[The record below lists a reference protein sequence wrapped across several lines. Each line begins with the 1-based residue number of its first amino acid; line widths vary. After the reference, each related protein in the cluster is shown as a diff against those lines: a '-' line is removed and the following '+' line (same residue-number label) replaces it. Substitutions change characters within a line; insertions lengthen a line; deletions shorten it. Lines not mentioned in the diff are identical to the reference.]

1 VSVLEVPLESILA
14 CFQGVI
20 PSPFATCAADGTPN
34 ITYLS
39 IIRYV
44 DSDRVAVSRQFLNK
58 TRSNLE
64 ANPRAQ
70 ALVVDPETLSDYLLD
85 LRFLHTETEGPV
97 FEEMRTNLEAVAS
110 QSGMGDVFRLRGVDI
125 HRVERCRLSFGAAA
139 EQVGERGVERNTLRH
154 LDEFVRRLA
163 ACTEY
168 EEATETA
175 LLALDDLLGFEHAI
189 LLAADE
195 EAGRLFAVGE
205 RGYPQTWA
213 GAEVSIGEGM
223 IGIAAQR
230 RQVVAVANLARTRS
244 MRRGVEQSLERQ
256 GGRLAEELPSPGL
269 PGARSAAAVP
279 LIVHGALTGV
289 LYLESERE
297 GRFGPHNERLLR
309 ILGAHVSTTL
319 AACAR
324 EASEAH
330 AGPGELSPSA
340 PGGSTG
346 VTVTYYQSDDSLFI
360 DDDYLA
366 KGVPARILWKLLG
379 ENAATARTEFTNR
392 ELRLDEGLG
401 LPPGNDNLEA
411 RLLVLRRR
419 LGEGEWPIGLRR
431 VARGR
436 MELTVPGPLALVE
449 VPTSG
454 PMRVAHATSEDA
466 SEAE

>member
-1 VSVLEVPLESILA
+1 LSGLEVPLESILA

-34 ITYLS
+34 VTYLS

-44 DSDRVAVSRQFLNK
+44 DSERVAVSRQFLNK
-58 TRSNLE
+58 TRVNLD

-70 ALVVDPETLSDYLLD
+70 ALLIDPETLNDYLLS

-110 QSGMGDVFRLRGVDI
+110 QTGMGHVFRLRGVDI
-125 HRVERCRLSFGAAA
+125 HRVERCRLYLGANA

-163 ACTEY
+163 LCTEY
-168 EEATETA
+168 EDAVGTA
-175 LLALDDLLGFEHAI
+175 LLALDDLLGFDHSI

-195 EAGRLFAVGE
+195 RAGRLFAVGDH
-205 RGYPQTWA
+205 GYAQTWN
-213 GAEVSIGEGM
+213 GAEVGIGEGM
-223 IGIAAQR
+223 VGIAAEH
-230 RQVVAVANLARTRS
+230 RQVVAVANLARNRS
-244 MRRGVEQSLERQ
+244 MRRGVERSLGREGERLP
-256 GGRLAEELPSPGL
+256 GEELPLPGL
-269 PGARSAAAVP
+269 PGMRSAAAVP
-279 LIVHGALTGV
+279 LIVHGVLTGV

-324 EASEAH
+324 ER
-330 AGPGELSPSA
+330 PGADAERGAAAPPPSA
-340 PGGSTG
+340 DGPT
-346 VTVTYYQSDDSLFI
+346 VTATYYQADDSLFI
-360 DDDYLA
+360 DDEYLV
-366 KGVPARILWKLLG
+366 KGVPARILWRLLR
-379 ENAATARTEFTNR
+379 ENAADGRTEFTNR
-392 ELRLDEGLG
+392 ELRLDESLG
-401 LPPGNDNLEA
+401 LPAGADNLEA

-419 LGEGEWPIGLRR
+419 LGEDKWPLGLRR
-431 VARGR
+431 IARGR
-436 MELTVPGPLALVE
+436 MELCLPRPVRLVE

-454 PMRVAHATSEDA
+454 PMRAAHE
-466 SEAE
+466 